1 MEDKEGR
8 IEKEL
13 LYPYFR
19 KAWRSLEGY
28 LRRERKRLGP
38 MYNQKNMYEE
48 VRRRF
53 GNASREP
60 EKFADEY
67 ILIQQKKSGQPSSI
81 RMVIRAIGDLAIDLY
96 MRDRQ
101 AEELARQA
109 DAERPSGGFIEKKTE
124 GA

>member
-1 MEDKEGR
+1 
-8 IEKEL
+8 
-13 LYPYFR
+13 
-19 KAWRSLEGY
+19 
-28 LRRERKRLGP
+28 